1 MQSIELN
8 QQHGQLAV
16 VSELGNQSN
25 HGLLIIQIKF
35 HSTRN
40 TNRNNKQRR
49 QVAEPLQPI
58 TIDSAS
64 SSNIVD
70 FIEYYYAMDLIGL

>member
-16 VSELGNQSN
+16 ISGLGNQSN

-70 FIEYYYAMDLIGL
+70 FI